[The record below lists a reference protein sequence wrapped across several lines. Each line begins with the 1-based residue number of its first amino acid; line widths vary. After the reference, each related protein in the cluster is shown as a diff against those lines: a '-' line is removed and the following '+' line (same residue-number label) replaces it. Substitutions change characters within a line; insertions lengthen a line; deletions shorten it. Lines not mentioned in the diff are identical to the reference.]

1 MEPFLL
7 LMILVATAAWWH
19 KAQDQ
24 GRRIALL
31 ARQLGHYQIEKHM
44 ETLTQGY
51 LRALG
56 EADAQRREQVWA
68 LLQSTEQ
75 ALDAEF
81 SRFAADFA
89 RLDGELTRVSR
100 LPLYLPLLTRLLPQA
115 TFDMRQALALHA
127 AGIHRAASGA
137 GPASYRDRA
146 FMLSAEL
153 FLMQHSCHWF
163 CKSKLVASARLL
175 ARHQTS
181 YDQVLAA
188 VSSQTQAAYL
198 ALVAR

>member
-1 MEPFLL
+1 MESFLL
-7 LMILVATAAWWH
+7 LVTLVATAAWWH

-24 GRRIALL
+24 GRRVALL
-31 ARQLGHYQIEKHM
+31 ARQLGNYQIEKHM

-75 ALDAEF
+75 ALDSEF

-89 RLDGELTRVSR
+89 RLDSELTRVSR

-115 TFDMRQALALHA
+115 TFDMRQALAIHA
-127 AGIHRAASGA
+127 AGIHRAAEGA
-137 GPASYRDRA
+137 NPASHRDRA
-146 FMLSAEL
+146 FTLSAEL

-181 YDQVLAA
+181 YDQVLAS
-188 VSSQTQAAYL
+188 VSPQTRNAFA
-198 ALVAR
+198 ALVGH